1 MRTVFVN
8 RIAPLK
14 ARDAEDEQLAEKS
27 WRTKMKVLSRRPMAP
42 GVLFLLCVV
51 SLLFRMRQEKLNFL
65 SMV

>member
-1 MRTVFVN
+1 MRAGFVN

-14 ARDAEDEQLAEKS
+14 AHDAENEQVAKKS
-27 WRTKMKVLSRRPMAP
+27 WRTRMKFFTSRRMAP

-51 SLLFRMRQEKLNFL
+51 SLLFRMRQENQKFI